1 MRGGTWGEL
10 LSCPDIHSD
19 NGHLVEGVCE
29 SGSSYA
35 CNGHASEVEC
45 CQGHYKGQVV
55 GSTGQCS
62 WMFTGGFGSTLGII
76 SSCKGKSRN
85 SRPCSLCECVSYT
98 FQYHA

>member
-1 MRGGTWGEL
+1 MTCCRCEVRGGTWGEL

-45 CQGHYKGQVV
+45 CQGHYQGQVV

-76 SSCKGKSRN
+76 SS
-85 SRPCSLCECVSYT
+85 
-98 FQYHA
+98 F

>member
-1 MRGGTWGEL
+1 MTYCRCEVRGGTWGEL

-45 CQGHYKGQVV
+45 CQGHYQGQVV

-76 SSCKGKSRN
+76 SSSFWHSG
-85 SRPCSLCECVSYT
+85 LFFIT
-98 FQYHA
+98 FKA